1 MVRMKEKTKKNQK
14 IIVQTGV
21 VIVILF
27 TLMTIAVGNMIT
39 MSSFSTALDS
49 NMSMF
54 TFYLETLGD
63 NLNEYQSLSWLMDY
77 WKANSEALVTE
88 EDQIK
93 RVDNIDEILKKFS
106 NELVYKDMHYTNG
119 IRNGVIAMM
128 IFIFILILL
137 FLYFIV
143 PRPLSRLK
151 ECASEYS
158 QTKDTDK
165 LVKEL
170 SGIRSRNE
178 IGAFA
183 DQFSDMAW
191 YPEYLHRR
199 AYMCQCGP

>member
-21 VIVILF
+21 VIVILL

-93 RVDNIDEILKKFS
+93 RVDNIDGILKKFS

-143 PRPLSRLK
+143 PRPLSTVLREDTSQDVMNKVRSAVDVFVGTAPQYDDLTMLCLVMNK
-151 ECASEYS
+151 KSEEN
-158 QTKDTDK
+158 TDK
-165 LVKEL
+165 
-170 SGIRSRNE
+170 
-178 IGAFA
+178 IGV
-183 DQFSDMAW
+183 
-191 YPEYLHRR
+191 P
-199 AYMCQCGP
+199 GNK